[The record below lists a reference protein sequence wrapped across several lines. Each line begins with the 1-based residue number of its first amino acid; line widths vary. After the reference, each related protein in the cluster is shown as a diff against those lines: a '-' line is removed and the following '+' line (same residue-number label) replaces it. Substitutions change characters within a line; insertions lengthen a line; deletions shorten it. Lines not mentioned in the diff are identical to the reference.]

1 MSSILL
7 GILTVSL
14 EVKLLLVIT
23 FTLTDL
29 FFHVNLVKIQ
39 VYPLLKHL
47 HLFTYILDLGVS
59 SLLAHIVYTFIEFA
73 PCTLYA
79 LCVLN
84 HQFLSA
90 QEIQPCLQYCIN

>member
-1 MSSILL
+1 M
-7 GILTVSL
+7 
-14 EVKLLLVIT
+14 LVIT

-59 SLLAHIVYTFIEFA
+59 SLLAHIVYAFIEFA

-84 HQFLSA
+84 HHVSICARNTTVLAVLYKLMRMESTKK
-90 QEIQPCLQYCIN
+90 IL